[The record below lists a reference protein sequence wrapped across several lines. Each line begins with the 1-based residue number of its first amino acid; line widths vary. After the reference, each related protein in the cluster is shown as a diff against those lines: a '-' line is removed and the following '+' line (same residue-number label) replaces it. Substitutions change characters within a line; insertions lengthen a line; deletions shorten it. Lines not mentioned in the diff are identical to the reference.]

1 MITRRKISLA
11 LLPGG
16 LALLLFLALP
26 GPLFAPDYSTL
37 VVDED
42 GHLLRAFLNQR
53 QQWCFPPRA
62 QRPVPAALKAAV
74 LHFEDRN
81 FYHHFGL
88 NPVSLVRALY
98 QNIAAGRI
106 VSGASTLTMQVARLA
121 HPKERTYFNK
131 ALEILQAL

>member
-1 MITRRKISLA
+1 MVARKKISLA

-26 GPLFAPDYSTL
+26 GPRFAPDYSTL

-53 QQWCFPPRA
+53 QQWCFPPRP
-62 QRPVPAALKAAV
+62 QQPIPAALKTAV

-88 NPVSLVRALY
+88 SPVSLIRALY
-98 QNIAAGRI
+98 QNITAGRI
-106 VSGASTLTMQVARLA
+106 VSGASTLTM
-121 HPKERTYFNK
+121 
-131 ALEILQAL
+131 